1 MFHTFSR
8 VKLPHIASQI
18 VSISD
23 FFDAL
28 RSWRPYRKSLE
39 TKEVF
44 VLMKKNAGTDY
55 NPFLVD
61 NFTRAFLT
69 ATAND
74 N

>member
-39 TKEVF
+39 TKEVL
-44 VLMKKNAGTDY
+44 VLLKKNAGTDY

-61 NFTRAFLT
+61 NFNRAFLN
-69 ATAND
+69 ATAKD